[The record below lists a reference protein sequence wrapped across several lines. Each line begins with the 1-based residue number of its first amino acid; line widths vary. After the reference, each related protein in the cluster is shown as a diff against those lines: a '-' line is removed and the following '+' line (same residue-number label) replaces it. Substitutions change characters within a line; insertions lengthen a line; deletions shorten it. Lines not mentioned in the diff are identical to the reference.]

1 MAASVTP
8 VVIIWYLIR
17 APWADVMMD
26 DVEEPPTKAPRK
38 QPMGDARWADFER
51 RMRWPPAAETEV
63 GDMPGKWARIEA
75 RSADLAG
82 IMVCPPAAE
91 TGVGD
96 MPGCSKHGEAE
107 TECPRSPS
115 PRSFSKLTEEQQA
128 ALRWADPPT
137 AKEIEAWL
145 KRAVEREEEALRQ
158 LDEVTPEVWRRP
170 PDKWDAKPVVAAR
183 AAAERHRLER
193 KLAERKAC
201 DG

>member
-17 APWADVMMD
+17 DPWADVMLD

-38 QPMGDARWADFER
+38 QPMGDARWADLAR
-51 RMRWPPAAETEV
+51 RMGWPPAAETE
-63 GDMPGKWARIEA
+63 
-75 RSADLAG
+75 
-82 IMVCPPAAE
+82 
-91 TGVGD
+91 VGD

-115 PRSFSKLTEEQQA
+115 PRSFIELTEDQQA
-128 ALRWADPPT
+128 ALRWSDPPT

-158 LDEVTPEVWRRP
+158 LDGVP
-170 PDKWDAKPVVAAR
+170 PAAWPRFPGNWDAKPVVAAR